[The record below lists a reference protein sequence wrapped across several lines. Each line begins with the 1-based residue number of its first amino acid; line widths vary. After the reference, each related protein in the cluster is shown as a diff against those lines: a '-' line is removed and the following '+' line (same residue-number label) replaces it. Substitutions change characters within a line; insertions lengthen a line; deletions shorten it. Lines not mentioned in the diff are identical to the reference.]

1 MLLCAAFLSAYSSLL
16 VSFHSIRLNENI
28 IDNSLSTLY
37 SLKPCIS
44 YFFCFLTIIF
54 SFGEGS
60 HQFIIL
66 VQSTV
71 LSMTVNLP
79 NKVVLLRSN
88 SYWGGKKVKK
98 EVNIAKATQW
108 QQRFEPKAAFC
119 QTRVLGYKAVLAS
132 WVLLQM
138 YWASSWCTENTRI
151 LSWKTRKDQG
161 PWWKAQSKGYC
172 DRRGPVCQPFPLCI
186 TTCTER
192 NASFVIILISVCKIH
207 AHLRPFAV
215 VTGVRVKK

>member
-1 MLLCAAFLSAYSSLL
+1 MKNIIVGQSGGPTSVINSSVAGVYKKAKELGYDH
-16 VSFHSIRLNENI
+16 VYGMVNGIEGFLNENI

-88 SYWGGKKVKK
+88 SY
-98 EVNIAKATQW
+98 
-108 QQRFEPKAAFC
+108 
-119 QTRVLGYKAVLAS
+119 
-132 WVLLQM
+132 
-138 YWASSWCTENTRI
+138 
-151 LSWKTRKDQG
+151 
-161 PWWKAQSKGYC
+161 
-172 DRRGPVCQPFPLCI
+172 
-186 TTCTER
+186 
-192 NASFVIILISVCKIH
+192 
-207 AHLRPFAV
+207 
-215 VTGVRVKK
+215 